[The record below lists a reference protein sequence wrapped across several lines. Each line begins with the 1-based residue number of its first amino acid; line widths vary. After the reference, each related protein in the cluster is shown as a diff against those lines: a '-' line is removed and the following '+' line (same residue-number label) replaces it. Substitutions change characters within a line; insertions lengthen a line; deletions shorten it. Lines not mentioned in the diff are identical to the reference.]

1 MVHMVLKRLIL
12 MLMFMFNILA
22 DAETCA
28 EDAAELADLRYAL
41 ELELELELEPIACRT
56 CTARALARREAESR
70 EKERERHG
78 ERTHV

>member
-41 ELELELELEPIACRT
+41 ELELELEPIACRT

-78 ERTHV
+78 ARTYV

>member
-41 ELELELELEPIACRT
+41 ELELELEPIACRT

-78 ERTHV
+78 ARTCV